1 MCSTVAFE
9 AKEKGNI
16 NGDEVD
22 MLIISEFT
30 PTSFLQVEA
39 KLLWLLV
46 LLFG

>member
-16 NGDEVD
+16 GDEVD